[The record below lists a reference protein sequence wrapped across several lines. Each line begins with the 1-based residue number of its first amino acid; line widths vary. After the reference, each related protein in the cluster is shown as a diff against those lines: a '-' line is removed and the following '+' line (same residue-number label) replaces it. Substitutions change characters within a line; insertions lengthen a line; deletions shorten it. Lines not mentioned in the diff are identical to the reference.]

1 MSSASDWVGFHL
13 VSSWNS
19 LWSTSLSSSPS
30 SWHKVN
36 KKRAAKNLCHISG
49 FLYSPLHPGLLL
61 MKLKIKWI
69 SDRELLTTL
78 ILLPHPA
85 TALVSLEKDS
95 PPVLPPLACLSGCQI
110 WLDKRVV
117 LGNLECSC
125 LHPRLPMLP
134 KHFQVIT
141 NHVISSAALQLSS
154 TPFQTYLL
162 FLNICSTMRRA
173 LQWIL
178 PYLNIGTP
186 LQYLDFSSSPTL
198 WVTLDGY
205 QAQDLPSHPWNISTT
220 WDCDLWVQLRVLE
233 VLDTMLPG
241 SILESLI
248 TGIKTSKGK
257 ASSAILI
264 QLEV

>member
-1 MSSASDWVGFHL
+1 MPTNVRLWWQQDSMIWEMTFQCDEDLGGETKPGKVLAWLQTLLPASVAGNVIIDYTVSVKNPGFLWLVSSASDWVGFHL

-61 MKLKIKWI
+61 MKLKIRWW
-69 SDRELLTTL
+69 SDCELLTTL
-78 ILLPHPA
+78 TLLPHPA

-95 PPVLPPLACLSGCQI
+95 PPVLPPLACLSGCQTCQI

-134 KHFQVIT
+134 KHCQVVT

-154 TPFQTYLL
+154 TQF
-162 FLNICSTMRRA
+162 
-173 LQWIL
+173 
-178 PYLNIGTP
+178 
-186 LQYLDFSSSPTL
+186 
-198 WVTLDGY
+198 
-205 QAQDLPSHPWNISTT
+205 
-220 WDCDLWVQLRVLE
+220 
-233 VLDTMLPG
+233 
-241 SILESLI
+241 
-248 TGIKTSKGK
+248 
-257 ASSAILI
+257 
-264 QLEV
+264 